1 VMDVTEPD
9 PSNVAVYEKI
19 MPEFM
24 LAGKYLSEL
33 IDYQEEVNR

>member
-1 VMDVTEPD
+1 
-9 PSNVAVYEKI
+9 VAVYEKI

-33 IDYQEEVNR
+33 IDYQ